1 MQTLMLID
9 YSEFISVLDPESLHD
24 AMDVLCTDEFRSV
37 SKVVLYRATP
47 SIQML
52 SEMIMD
58 QFVDLWQLNLSDIP
72 SDVPYSFPMKVQWF
86 VIALMNKYIFFLHE
100 FLISHPPVE
109 LVYIEDIVCMDQRQL
124 LISYACVHHQG
135 R

>member
-9 YSEFISVLDPESLHD
+9 YSELISVLDPESLHD
-24 AMDVLCTDEFRSV
+24 AMDILSTDEFRSV
-37 SKVVLYRATP
+37 SKIVLYRERP

-58 QFVDLWQLNLSDIP
+58 QFVDLWQLNLSDLP

-100 FLISHPPVE
+100 FLVSHPSIE
-109 LVYIEDIVCMDQRQL
+109 LVCIEDIVCMDQRQL

>member
-1 MQTLMLID
+1 MLID
-9 YSEFISVLDPESLHD
+9 YSELISVLDPESLHD

-37 SKVVLYRATP
+37 SKLVLYRERP

-100 FLISHPPVE
+100 FLISHHPVE
-109 LVYIEDIVCMDQRQL
+109 LVCIEDIVCMDQRQL